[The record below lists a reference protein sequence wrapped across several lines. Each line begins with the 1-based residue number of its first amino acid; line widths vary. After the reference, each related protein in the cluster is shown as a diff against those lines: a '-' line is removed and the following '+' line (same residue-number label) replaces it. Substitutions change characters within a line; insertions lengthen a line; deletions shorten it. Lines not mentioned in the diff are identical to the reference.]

1 MGGERILIVKDESAA
16 AEDLV
21 ETLAELGYEVI
32 GRVCSGDEAV
42 RLARDTRPD
51 LVLIDVELTAEV
63 TGIETAAG
71 LISHSNPAVVHLTG
85 MSPSEILDRAKLTGA
100 YSYLIRPV
108 SENAFRTTLERALH
122 YREIHKRLRENE
134 ERLALALE
142 GADLGWWDIDLKTST
157 GIFDN
162 RCHQMLD
169 YEPGELGRDFQTWQN
184 LVHPE
189 DHPMVTEALD
199 SHTSGESP
207 MFQATCRVETKTGA
221 WKWITLRGKL
231 VERDK
236 KNKPIRLTGTSL
248 DVTDQKLAEQELNS
262 GRDKLREYTGLL
274 EQQIME
280 RTKNLR
286 RSRDELEK
294 KACELVKA
302 NDALKMM
309 ISGIAEEKRRV
320 QSRIAENIRSTA
332 KAIVHQMRNET
343 LSARMKSLLDALE
356 SSLDDVAASMD
367 AVMVRNAERLSLKE
381 MRICEMIR
389 AGLSSKE
396 IAVVLR
402 VSPKTVSFHRC
413 SIRKKLGLA
422 SSKDNLAD
430 YLKRTIRDDRR

>member
-1 MGGERILIVKDESAA
+1 
-16 AEDLV
+16 
-21 ETLAELGYEVI
+21 
-32 GRVCSGDEAV
+32 
-42 RLARDTRPD
+42 
-51 LVLIDVELTAEV
+51 
-63 TGIETAAG
+63 
-71 LISHSNPAVVHLTG
+71 
-85 MSPSEILDRAKLTGA
+85 
-100 YSYLIRPV
+100 
-108 SENAFRTTLERALH
+108 
-122 YREIHKRLRENE
+122 
-134 ERLALALE
+134 
-142 GADLGWWDIDLKTST
+142 
-157 GIFDN
+157 
-162 RCHQMLD
+162 MLD

-356 SSLDDVAASMD
+356 SSLDDVATSMD

-381 MRICEMIR
+381 MRICEMVR

-430 YLKRTIRDDRR
+430 YLKRTIRHDRR